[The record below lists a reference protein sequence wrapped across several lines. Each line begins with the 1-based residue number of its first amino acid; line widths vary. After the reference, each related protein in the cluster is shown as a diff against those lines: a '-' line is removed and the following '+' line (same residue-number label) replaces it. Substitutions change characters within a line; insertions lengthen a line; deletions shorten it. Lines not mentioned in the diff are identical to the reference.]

1 MSITF
6 RCEKCRK
13 NVQAPDSAAGK
24 RGKCPHC
31 GQSSYIPKAVADE
44 DLIPL
49 APIDEAEEQARKKEI
64 DSLLAVDRQL
74 LHETGSWPDVPLEH
88 KEDLSSADL
97 HHFVVNYC
105 MDVFDGNLER
115 AQLHV
120 RKMKM
125 LKYTAIEAVEDF
137 QTKKAKEPT
146 LDRIPSRV
154 LEGLLKD
161 LKAKLKE

>member
-1 MSITF
+1 M
-6 RCEKCRK
+6 
-13 NVQAPDSAAGK
+13 NVKAPDSAAGK

-31 GQSSYIPKAVADE
+31 GQSSYIPAPVADE

-49 APIDEAEEQARKKEI
+49 APVDEAEEQARRREI
-64 DSLLAVDRQL
+64 ESLLAVDRRL
-74 LHETGSWPDVPLEH
+74 LRETGGGPDVPLEH

-105 MDVFDGNLER
+105 MDVFNGNLER
-115 AQLHV
+115 AQLYV

-137 QTKKAKEPT
+137 QTKKTHEAV
-146 LDRIPSRV
+146 LDAIPSRV
-154 LEGLLKD
+154 LEGFLKD
-161 LKAKLKE
+161 LKDKLKE